1 MMARPCL
8 SSQFAIKHLN
18 ISHLL
23 RPWTSVAAAAPG
35 LTVPRMQLSASSVD
49 RGSLKNITIAADLK
63 QLPRGPA
70 PALGLGLAGLIPFVS
85 APVYMYN
92 AGFFLPAVAAA
103 QLAYAATILSFLG
116 GVRWGALVTAAPG
129 DPDLPPSWAQFSWSV
144 APSLVAWGALLVPSV
159 AAGQLV
165 CGAGLVAAAAVDLQ
179 QRSFPAWFRGLRF
192 LLTFFA
198 VLSLLASTVCS
209 YTLGSLFPQHSDYLS

>member
-1 MMARPCL
+1 M
-8 SSQFAIKHLN
+8 
-18 ISHLL
+18 
-23 RPWTSVAAAAPG
+23 AAAVPG
-35 LTVPRMQLSASSVD
+35 LTVPRRQLSASSVD
-49 RGSLKNITIAADLK
+49 RGSLKNINIAADLK

-70 PALGLGLAGLIPFVS
+70 PALGLGLGGLIPFVS

-129 DPDLPPSWAQFSWSV
+129 DPDLAPSWAQFSWSV

-165 CGAGLVAAAAVDLQ
+165 CGAGLVAAAMVDVQ
-179 QRSFPAWFRGLRF
+179 QRSIPPGSEASASSSPSSPSSPCYENNQDLVGALKKCTKMRPHRQPRGRRGRRRQQ
-192 LLTFFA
+192 T
-198 VLSLLASTVCS
+198 
-209 YTLGSLFPQHSDYLS
+209 